1 MSRISRIACSIDL
14 EGPGRRVGYLGVP
27 FSDDTHAY
35 GVVPVPIAVL
45 AGRAGPTVL
54 LTAGVHGDEYEG
66 QIVLRRLLREIDP
79 TTLSGRIILM
89 PAVNLPAVRA
99 ARRTSPLDGGNINRA
114 FPGSA
119 DGGPTAQIAHWIE
132 AVLLPECDA
141 VLDLHSGGRTGEYL
155 PCGYVYES
163 GPCAVEKIA
172 LARAFGAPIT
182 VLVGSTAED
191 RSLSAAAER
200 AGIAMIAAELAGGA
214 AVSTPA
220 LAIADAGTRAVLR
233 HVGVLGGQQAES
245 ERRTRLVRIPD
256 RRHFVF
262 CPRPGVVEPRAML
275 GDMVAVGDL
284 AAVVHDLDDPA
295 AQPTEVRFT
304 AGGLVLV
311 RRLPALAAAGDYLFT
326 TAEPV
331 PEDD

>member
-1 MSRISRIACSIDL
+1 MNRPSRIACSIDL

-27 FSDDTHAY
+27 LSDDTHAY
-35 GVVPVPIAVL
+35 GIIPVPIAVM
-45 AGRAGPTVL
+45 AGGTGPTVL

-79 TTLSGRIILM
+79 MMLRGRIILL

-99 ARRTSPLDGGNINRA
+99 ARRTSPLDGGNMNRA

-119 DGGPTAQIAHWIE
+119 DGGPTAQIAHLIE
-132 AVLLPECDA
+132 TVLLPECDA
-141 VLDLHSGGRTGEYL
+141 ALDLHSGGRTAEYL
-155 PCGYVYES
+155 PCGYVYEG
-163 GPCAVEKIA
+163 GPCATRKIA
-172 LARAFGAPIT
+172 LAHAFGASLT

-200 AGIAMIAAELAGGA
+200 AGIPMIAAELAGGA
-214 AVSTPA
+214 AVSPAA
-220 LAIADAGTRAVLR
+220 LAIADGGTRAVLR
-233 HVGVLGGQQAES
+233 DLGVLADQQADS
-245 ERRTRLVRIPD
+245 ERRTQLVRIPD
-256 RRHFVF
+256 RRYFVF
-262 CPRPGVVEPRAML
+262 CPRPGVVEPRAVL
-275 GDMVAVGDL
+275 GDTVAAGDL
-284 AAVVHDLDDPA
+284 AALVHDLDDPA
-295 AQPTEVRFT
+295 AQPTEVRFD

-326 TAEPV
+326 TGELV

>member
-1 MSRISRIACSIDL
+1 MSRVSRIACSINL
-14 EGPGRRVGYLGVP
+14 EGPGRRVGFLGVP

-35 GVVPVPIAVL
+35 GVIPVPIAVL
-45 AGRAGPTVL
+45 ASGAGPTVL

-79 TTLSGRIILM
+79 TALNGRIVLM

-99 ARRTSPLDGGNINRA
+99 ARRTSPLDGGNMNRA

-132 AVLLPECDA
+132 TVLLPECDA
-141 VLDLHSGGRTGEYL
+141 ALDLHSGGRTAEYL
-155 PCGYVYES
+155 PCGYVYEG

-172 LARAFGAPIT
+172 LAHAFGAPIT

-200 AGIAMIAAELAGGA
+200 VGIPMIAAELAGGA
-214 AVSTPA
+214 TVSPA
-220 LAIADAGTRAVLR
+220 ALEIADAGTRAALR
-233 HVGVLGGQQAES
+233 HVGVLGGKREES

-262 CPRPGVVEPRAML
+262 CPRAGMVEPRAAP
-275 GDMVAVGDL
+275 GDPVAAGDL
-284 AAVVHDLDDPA
+284 AAIVHDLDDPA
-295 AQPTEVRFT
+295 AQPTEVRF
-304 AGGLVLV
+304 AGGGLVLV
-311 RRLPALAAAGDYLFT
+311 RRLPTLAAAGDYLFT
-326 TAEPV
+326 TGELV
-331 PEDD
+331 PEND

>member
-1 MSRISRIACSIDL
+1 
-14 EGPGRRVGYLGVP
+14 
-27 FSDDTHAY
+27 
-35 GVVPVPIAVL
+35 VPIAVL
-45 AGRAGPTVL
+45 AGGAGPTVL

-79 TTLSGRIILM
+79 MMLNGRIVLM

-99 ARRTSPLDGGNINRA
+99 VRRTSPLDGGNMNRA

-119 DGGPTAQIAHWIE
+119 DAGPTAQIAHWIE
-132 AVLLPECDA
+132 TVLLPQCDA
-141 VLDLHSGGRTGEYL
+141 AVDLHSGGRTAEYL
-155 PCGYVYES
+155 PCGYVYEG
-163 GPCAVEKIA
+163 GPRAAEKIE
-172 LARAFGAPIT
+172 LAHAFGAPIS
-182 VLVGSTAED
+182 VLVGNTAED
-191 RSLSAAAER
+191 RSLSSAAER
-200 AGIAMIAAELAGGA
+200 SGIPLIAVELAGGST
-214 AVSTPA
+214 VSPPA

-233 HVGVLGGQQAES
+233 HLGVLAAERDAGS

-262 CPRPGVVEPRAML
+262 CPRAGIFEPRAML
-275 GDMVAVGDL
+275 GDTVAAGDL

-295 AQPTEVRFT
+295 AQPAEVRFT
-304 AGGLVLV
+304 ARGLVLV

-326 TAEPV
+326 TGEPV

>member
-1 MSRISRIACSIDL
+1 MSRGSRIACSIDL
-14 EGPGRRVGYLGVP
+14 QGPGRRVGYLGVP
-27 FSDDTHAY
+27 FSDDVHAY
-35 GVVPVPIAVL
+35 GVIPVPIAVL
-45 AGRAGPTVL
+45 TGGAGPTVL

-79 TTLSGRIILM
+79 MTLNGRIILM

-99 ARRTSPLDGGNINRA
+99 ARRTSPLDGGNMNRA

-119 DGGPTAQIAHWIE
+119 NGGPTAQIAHWIE
-132 AVLLPECDA
+132 TVLLAECDA
-141 VLDLHSGGRTGEYL
+141 ALDLHSGGRTAEYL
-155 PCGYVYES
+155 PCGYVYEG
-163 GPCAVEKIA
+163 GPRAAKKIA
-172 LARAFGAPIT
+172 LAHAFGAPAT

-200 AGIAMIAAELAGGA
+200 AGIPMIAAELTGGA
-214 AVSTPA
+214 AVSTSA

-233 HVGVLGGQQAES
+233 HLGVVAEPDAGS
-245 ERRTRLVRIPD
+245 ERRTRFVRIAD

-262 CPRPGVVEPRAML
+262 CPRPGIFEPCAML
-275 GDMVAVGDL
+275 GDTVAAGDL
-284 AAVVHDLDDPA
+284 AAVVHDLDDPT
-295 AQPTEVRFT
+295 AQPTEVRFV

-326 TAEPV
+326 TGELV
-331 PEDD
+331 PDDE

>member
-1 MSRISRIACSIDL
+1 MSRVSRIACSIDL
-14 EGPGRRVGYLGVP
+14 DGAGRRVGFLGVP
-27 FSDDTHAY
+27 FSDDAHAY
-35 GVVPVPIAVL
+35 GVIPVPIAVL
-45 AGRAGPTVL
+45 VGGAGPTVL

-99 ARRTSPLDGGNINRA
+99 ARRISPLDGGNMNRA

-132 AVLLPECDA
+132 TVLLPQCDA
-141 VLDLHSGGRTGEYL
+141 ALDLHSGGRTAEYL
-155 PCGYVYES
+155 PCGYVYEG

-172 LARAFGAPIT
+172 LAHAFGAPIT

-200 AGIAMIAAELAGGA
+200 VGIPMIAAELAGGA
-214 AVSTPA
+214 AVSTSA
-220 LAIADAGTRAVLR
+220 LAIADAGARAVLR
-233 HVGVLGGQQAES
+233 HVGVLTDRREES

-262 CPRPGVVEPRAML
+262 CPRPGIFEPRAML
-275 GDMVAVGDL
+275 GDTVAAGDL

-295 AQPTEVRFT
+295 AQPTEIRFA

-311 RRLPALAAAGDYLFT
+311 RRLPAMAVAGDYLFT
-326 TAEPV
+326 TGELV
-331 PEDD
+331 PEDE